1 MSLALLKN
9 ADASGVYFLPAP
21 RRPAIESVCSR
32 LHFKTLTADIA
43 EFSSAEKVLYQLGSA
58 LNFPIWY
65 GANFDALFDCLTDP
79 DWEPAKG
86 HVLLISGISR
96 LRTADPDDFATLID
110 VFHAAAEAR
119 REMQSP
125 FWILI
130 DAPARGVSIL
140 PEV

>member
-9 ADASGVYFLPAP
+9 VDAAGVYFLPAP
-21 RRPAIESVCSR
+21 RRAVIESSSHR
-32 LHFKTLTADIA
+32 LHFKVFLADIA
-43 EFSSAEKVLYQLGSA
+43 EYSSAQQVLFQLGAA

-79 DWEPAKG
+79 DWQPAKG
-86 HVLLISGISR
+86 HVLLINGISC
-96 LRTADPDDFATLID
+96 LRTADPDDFATLIE
-110 VFHAAAEAR
+110 VFQAAAEAR

-130 DAPARGVSIL
+130 DSPARGVPTF
-140 PEV
+140 PEA

>member
-21 RRPAIESVCSR
+21 RRTAIESSGSR
-32 LHFKTLTADIA
+32 LHFKVLAADIS
-43 EFSSAEKVLYQLGSA
+43 EYSSAPKALYQLGSA

-79 DWEPAKG
+79 DWQPAKG
-86 HVLLISGISR
+86 HVLLISGISQ
-96 LRTADPDDFATLID
+96 LRTADPDDFATLIE
-110 VFHAAAEAR
+110 VFKAAAEAR
-119 REMQSP
+119 RELQSP

-130 DAPARGVSIL
+130 DAPARGVPTL
-140 PEV
+140 PEA

>member
-1 MSLALLKN
+1 MGLTLLKN

-21 RRPAIESVCSR
+21 RRAAIESSSNR
-32 LHFKTLTADIA
+32 LHFKVLTADIA
-43 EFSSAEKVLYQLGSA
+43 EYSSAEAVLFQLGSA

-65 GANFDALFDCLTDP
+65 GSNFDALFDCLTDP

-96 LRTADPDDFATLID
+96 LRTTDPDDFATLLE
-110 VFHAAAEAR
+110 VFQAAAEAH

-130 DAPARGVSIL
+130 DSPARGIPTF
-140 PEV
+140 PEA